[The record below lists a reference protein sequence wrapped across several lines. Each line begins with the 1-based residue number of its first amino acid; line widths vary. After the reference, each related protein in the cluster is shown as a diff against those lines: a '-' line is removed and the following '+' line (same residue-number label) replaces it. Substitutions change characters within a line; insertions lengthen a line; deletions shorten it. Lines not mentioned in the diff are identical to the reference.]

1 MFKSELTSYPNP
13 NLGGPS
19 RFATPSCGRGVE
31 PYRWSPSNGSHL
43 APSIPE
49 DFLRATSKLR
59 GFTSR
64 DDDRQKAAVSLAGFR
79 TAIAYSQAAS
89 PTLQAFR
96 QRACPLEAPALGK
109 ILPGELIWQR
119 RMPLYAKLALSSE
132 KSVGLL
138 LSCFGRAGFFTPL
151 QKVLKQLLG
160 LHVSSRLARR

>member
-1 MFKSELTSYPNP
+1 M
-13 NLGGPS
+13 
-19 RFATPSCGRGVE
+19 
-31 PYRWSPSNGSHL
+31 
-43 APSIPE
+43 
-49 DFLRATSKLR
+49 
-59 GFTSR
+59 
-64 DDDRQKAAVSLAGFR
+64 SLAGFR

-119 RMPLYAKLALSSE
+119 RMPLYAKLALSCE

-160 LHVSSRLARR
+160 LLVSSRLARR